1 MCSARAIPPGLLS
14 ARAHSISLVN
24 VTCTFYITCKCHM
37 TCISEFLPSSVMLP
51 PKRLEVL
58 LKQALLLQAK
68 NCVYHNSDFVPHISN
83 SSLLEDHNC
92 TRFVVLFRPTS
103 THLGI
108 GRPLSAFTFST
119 FMYLCT

>member
-1 MCSARAIPPGLLS
+1 
-14 ARAHSISLVN
+14 
-24 VTCTFYITCKCHM
+24 
-37 TCISEFLPSSVMLP
+37 MLP

-92 TRFVVLFRPTS
+92 SRFVVLFCP
-103 THLGI
+103 
-108 GRPLSAFTFST
+108 AFTFKST
-119 FMYLCT
+119 FMYLMYLTPLYEPWHYLLNLFACILFITLLLSKIVYLNVTLLHF